1 MRLAVFLCAV
11 LIVLFRAD
19 AAFSADS
26 PDFNREVLPLLAT
39 KCFTCHGPD
48 AGHRKAG
55 LRLDVEEA
63 AKAKLDSD
71 AVAIVPGDLEASE
84 LIARIIS
91 EDPDLVMPPP
101 TAKEQLDAQQIETL
115 KRWVAAGAKYEHYW
129 AYRPIQRDPSVEP
142 DAAWGYN
149 AIDHY
154 ILQRLKQ
161 EELKPSSEADRKTL
175 IKRLSFDITG
185 LPPTPAEVQ
194 AFVNDES
201 PGAYE
206 KLVDRLLDSEHYGE
220 QMAVYWLDLV
230 RYADSVGYHGDQPIS
245 VSPFRDYVINAFN
258 MNMPFDRFTRE
269 QIGGDLLPDATLMQ
283 KVASGYNRL
292 GMMSAEGGVQPKE
305 YLAKY
310 AAERVRNV
318 SLVWM
323 GATLGCSECH
333 DHKYD
338 PFTMV
343 DFYSMAS
350 FFADIQEQGIYSG
363 AHASG
368 KWGPA
373 IDYPDEELPGLL
385 EPIDAQIADVQ
396 RLLDTQTPE
405 LNEAQFKWEQEVANA
420 PQWQAVSVRTAAALH
435 NTKLTI
441 NEDGSILA
449 SGSAPPQNT
458 YTLEA
463 STGLKGI
470 TGFRIEVMGDKSLPQ
485 GGPGRAGNGN
495 FVITEFRVRQSG
507 SSDQEP
513 LPVELQNA
521 SATIEQTAAGDITPY
536 GKWSA
541 ASAIDNDA
549 KGSSWGWAILP
560 EVNKTNFL
568 VVETRADLGEAEE
581 TLLQFVIEQNHTNN
595 GHTLGRFRI
604 WATTAPRPLQAAADS
619 AVPENV
625 RKLLAVARED
635 RSEQQSNELAA
646 YYRSVAPLLQQTG
659 DQLKKLQKQRDDI
672 YKQHTRTSHITV
684 AVDPREVRVLPRGNW
699 MDDSGPVVQPTVPHF
714 LRQIEKDGR
723 ANRLDLADWLTS
735 PDNPLTARV
744 FVNRLWKLYFGRGIC
759 SALDDLGKQG
769 TLPTHP
775 ELLDWLAAEFIDS
788 GWNIRHM
795 IRLIVT
801 SATYRQSALSDK
813 AARDRDPY
821 NELLSRQGR
830 YRYRAET
837 IRDRALAVSGLLV
850 PTIGGRSV
858 RPYQPAGY
866 YAHLNFPKREYQI
879 DSGENLWRRSL
890 YTHWQRQFL
899 HPSLMAFDAPSREEC
914 AVDRPR
920 SNTPLSALVL
930 LNDPIYVE
938 ASRSFAER
946 VLTEAGA
953 SDADRMSFI
962 VREALLRDAR
972 VDETVVLETVLQE
985 YRQHFKDSPD
995 DAKAF
1000 VTIGKRPVPANV
1012 DAAELAAWA
1021 GVCRVVINAHEFITR
1036 N

>member
-1 MRLAVFLCAV
+1 MRHTVL
-11 LIVLFRAD
+11 LIVLLAMLGIVDRSTAAD
-19 AAFSADS
+19 Q
-26 PDFNREVLPLLAT
+26 PDFNREVLPLLTA
-39 KCFTCHGPD
+39 KCFACHGPD
-48 AGHRKAG
+48 AKHREAG
-55 LRLDVEEA
+55 LRLDVEDA

-71 AVAIVPGDLEASE
+71 AVAIVPGNLEASE
-84 LIARIIS
+84 LVARITS
-91 EDPDLVMPPP
+91 KDPDIVMPPP
-101 TAKEQLDAQQIETL
+101 DAKEQLDAQQIETL
-115 KRWVAAGAKYEHYW
+115 KRWVATGAKYEQYW
-129 AYRPIQRDPSVEP
+129 AYAPIQRDQNVKADP
-142 DAAWGYN
+142 AWGRN
-149 AIDHY
+149 AIDHF
-154 ILQRLKQ
+154 IHQRLK
-161 EELKPSSEADRKTL
+161 EENLQPSAEADRATL

-185 LPPTPAEVQ
+185 LPPTPAGVQ
-194 AFVNDES
+194 AFIEDQS
-201 PGAYE
+201 PDAYD
-206 KLVDRLLDSEHYGE
+206 KLVDRLLDSQHFGE

-230 RYADSVGYHGDQPIS
+230 RYADSVGYHGDQPVS

-258 MNMPFDRFTRE
+258 ANMPFDQFTRE
-269 QIGGDLLPDATLMQ
+269 QLGGDLLPEATVMQ
-283 KVASGYNRL
+283 KIASGYNRL

-323 GATLGCSECH
+323 GATMGCCECH

-363 AHASG
+363 AGRSG
-368 KWGPA
+368 RWGPA
-373 IDYPDEELPGLL
+373 IDYPDEELPELL
-385 EPIDAQIADVQ
+385 KPVDAQIADVQ
-396 RLLDTQTPE
+396 HVLDTQTPE
-405 LNEAQFKWEQEVANA
+405 LTAAQIKWEQEMAEA
-420 PQWQAVSVRTAAALH
+420 PQWHAVTVKSATALH

-441 NEDGSILA
+441 NKDGSILA
-449 SGSAPPQNT
+449 SGAAPPQNT

-463 STGLKGI
+463 STSLQAI
-470 TGFRIEVMGDKSLPQ
+470 TGFRIEVMPDKSLPK

-495 FVITEFRVRQSG
+495 FVITEFRVQQPAAG
-507 SSDQEP
+507 EQEP
-513 LPVELQNA
+513 TPVELQNA
-521 SATIEQTAAGDITPY
+521 SATIEQTAAGNVTPY

-541 ASAIDNDA
+541 ASAIDNDV

-560 EVNKTNFL
+560 EVNKTSFL
-568 VVETRADLGEAEE
+568 VAETKTDLGTEEE
-581 TLLQFVIEQNHTNN
+581 TPLQFVIEQNHTNG
-595 GHTLGRFRI
+595 GHTLGKFRL
-604 WATTAPRPLQAAADS
+604 WATRTPRPLQATQDS
-619 AVPENV
+619 AVPDNI
-625 RKLLAVARED
+625 RQLLVVKREE
-635 RSEQQSNELAA
+635 RSKQQSEELAS
-646 YYRSVAPLLQQTG
+646 YYRSVAPLLQTSRDKLAQ
-659 DQLKKLQKQRDDI
+659 LQKQREELVN
-672 YKQHTRTSHITV
+672 QHTRSSSITV
-684 AVDPREVRVLPRGNW
+684 AVNPREMRVLPRGNW

-714 LRQIEKDGR
+714 MRQIENDGR
-723 ANRLDLADWLTS
+723 ANRLDLADWLTAD
-735 PDNPLTARV
+735 DNPLTARV

-788 GWNIRHM
+788 GWDVKHM
-795 IRLIVT
+795 IRLLTT
-801 SATYRQSALSDK
+801 SATYRQSAVSDK

-830 YRYRAET
+830 YRFRAET

-866 YAHLNFPKREYQI
+866 YAHLNFPKREYQV

-920 SNTPLSALVL
+920 SNTPLAALVM

-946 VLTEAGA
+946 VLREAGT
-953 SDADRMSFI
+953 SDPDRMAFI

-972 VDETVVLETVLQE
+972 ADEVAVLNTVLQK
-985 YRQHFKDSPD
+985 YRQHFKDSAD
-995 DAKAF
+995 AAKAF
-1000 VTIGKRPVPANV
+1000 VAIGKRPVPADV